1 MAVKTGRRT
10 IYVPQFP
17 DSALY
22 RLLSMWG
29 DDKISH
35 TLETAVDRYLTV
47 IEHSLPEFSV
57 AEWCVIF
64 DALNSVWLSD
74 ELSILCVCDEVVEAI
89 GFDALDVKWKVDGD
103 GLKKKLAGFGVA
115 EKHAVVE
122 VTQLFYHDHS
132 DGDYS
137 AVVSRILGL
146 FRSELPAAAGPR
158 SRRLD
163 PDRLGE

>member
-1 MAVKTGRRT
+1 MDVKTGRRT
-10 IYVPQFP
+10 IYIPQFP

-22 RLLSMWG
+22 RLLTIWG

-47 IEHSLPEFSV
+47 IEYSLPKFSV

-64 DALNSVWLSD
+64 DALNSIWLSH
-74 ELSILCVCDEVVEAI
+74 ETSILAVCDEVAEAI
-89 GFDALDVKWKVDGD
+89 DLDGLDVKWKIDGD
-103 GLKKKLAGFGVA
+103 RFKARLATCDAA
-115 EKHAVVE
+115 EKHAIVE

-146 FRSELPAAAGPR
+146 FRSELPAAGPR
-158 SRRLD
+158 SRRLN
-163 PDRLGE
+163 PDRIGE